1 MKHELPPLPY
11 DYKALEPYIDARTM
25 EIHHDKHHQAYVNKL
40 NEIVEG
46 TPEIQGKSVEELLKN
61 LSAVPE
67 GARKPFINQGGGHF
81 NHSFFW
87 TIMKQKEGAA
97 MPEPGIETDLGKAIT
112 AQFGGYATFKEQF
125 TKTANSVFGSGWTW
139 LVADASGKLSITS
152 TANQDCPLS
161 LGVTPVVTLDEWE
174 HAYYLSYQNKRPDY
188 VEAFWNVINWEQAE
202 KNYKQR

>member
-40 NEIVEG
+40 NEIIEG
-46 TPEIQGKSVEELLKN
+46 TPEIQNKSIEELLKN

-67 GARKPFINQGGGHF
+67 GARKPLVNQGGGHY

-87 TIMKQKEGAA
+87 TIMKQNGGGEAVG
-97 MPEPGIETDLGKAIT
+97 ELGQAI
-112 AQFGGYATFKEQF
+112 ASQLGGFESFKEQF

-139 LVADASGKLSITS
+139 LIAGKDGKLAITS

-161 LGVTPVVTLDEWE
+161 LGQTPVMTLDEWE

-202 KNYKQR
+202 ENYKNRSVQ